1 MATTSTQPET
11 AGTVLPKEHT
21 TSESTSSTDELAY
34 VGIGRRAVALI
45 LDSIVLFTAFWAIG
59 YVIGALTGGLVAGGF
74 DLTGAPALVAMV
86 AWFAIGFGYFIVLE
100 ARSGQTLG
108 KRLTG
113 LRVVNEDGTPITMS
127 TSIVRNGLRIIDGL
141 MVYAVGAVSI
151 AISGKNQRL
160 GDHVANTVV
169 VRSK

>member
-1 MATTSTQPET
+1 MATVSTQPET
-11 AGTVLPKEHT
+11 AGSVFPREHETSET
-21 TSESTSSTDELAY
+21 TSYEDELAY
-34 VGIGRRAVALI
+34 VGIGRRAIALF
-45 LDSIVLFTAFWAIG
+45 LDSLVLFTAFWVIG
-59 YVIGALTGGLVAGGF
+59 YVIGALSGGLVAGGF
-74 DLTGAPALVAMV
+74 ELTGAPALVAML
-86 AWFAIGFGYFIVLE
+86 AWFTIGFGYFIVLE

-113 LRVVNEDGTPITMS
+113 LRVMNEDGTPITMS
-127 TSIVRNGLRIIDGL
+127 TSIIRNILRIVDGF